1 MSNNDSRIYLSL
13 FDVPGIIDRARV
25 FIGMNDT
32 VAMVDNIVVY

>member
-13 FDVPGIIDRARV
+13 FDVPGMIDRARFV
-25 FIGMNDT
+25 IGMIDT